1 MDISWKPIK
10 KGFRKMLRPR
20 GSQGEGA
27 SPRSSSPPA
36 STSPNLHCIPG
47 TSSSETGQPLSVMPT
62 SAPIPTQ
69 ATVSAPPLTT
79 SNTTVLPVSSET
91 DLWALAYDEAQK
103 REGELMADY
112 MKYLVSQLD
121 GTATG
126 GDFSNVQSVQRI
138 VNALLQLREKK
149 KLQLSIPGHNIK
161 IRTEVEKLAKL
172 LVWSD
177 PIVQGTVS
185 TQPFT
190 ALAWCGF
197 SLLLPVSKLLPWSS
211 FLLLTPVSSLQ
222 AAARKMRTC

>member
-1 MDISWKPIK
+1 
-10 KGFRKMLRPR
+10 
-20 GSQGEGA
+20 
-27 SPRSSSPPA
+27 
-36 STSPNLHCIPG
+36 
-47 TSSSETGQPLSVMPT
+47 MPT